1 MRNLR
6 IKRSDGHARLETI
19 SQPYK
24 FLHGL
29 LHYPACA
36 VCGIFIRADRACD
49 AAPEDTFFGTDIFK
63 GDVVGI
69 VPGHPVS
76 WKIEDVL

>member
-1 MRNLR
+1 MRNPR

-49 AAPEDTFFGTDIFK
+49 AAPEDVFFKTDIYK
-63 GDVVGI
+63 GAVMVI
-69 VPGHPVS
+69 LPAHPIP
-76 WKIEDVL
+76 WKAEAVL

>member
-1 MRNLR
+1 MRNPQ

-19 SQPYK
+19 SRPYR

-29 LHYPACA
+29 LHYPDYA
-36 VCGIFIRADRACD
+36 VCGIFLRADWACD
-49 AAPEDTFFGTDIFK
+49 AASEDFFFGTDFFK
-63 GDVVGI
+63 RNVVGI
-69 VPGHPVS
+69 IPGYPVS